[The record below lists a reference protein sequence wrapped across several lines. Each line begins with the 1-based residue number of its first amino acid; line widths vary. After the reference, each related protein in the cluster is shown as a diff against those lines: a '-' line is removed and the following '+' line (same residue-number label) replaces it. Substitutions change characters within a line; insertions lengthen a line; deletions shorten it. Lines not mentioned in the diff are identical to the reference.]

1 MLKEKYQELI
11 DLGKEID
18 LKTEYVKE
26 EDGKLKI
33 KGTTPY
39 QLEKNIFWDKI
50 KSFSNWENEISADI
64 RIASEDIYGIYEVKS
79 GDTLSKIS
87 KKYLGDPMR
96 YNDIFKLNTDI
107 LTNPDM
113 IKVGQKLKIPNK

>member
-11 DLGKEID
+11 DLGKEIN
-18 LKTEYVKE
+18 LKAEYVKE

-50 KSFSNWENEISADI
+50 KSFSNWKDEISADI

-107 LTNPDM
+107 LKNPDM